1 MKSNCWIL
9 WILVGILCACNS
21 RPAVVLIKQF
31 ENGIRYE
38 EFTDLNSGIR
48 ALTQTNTKDGSRDFV
63 IPGNVV
69 WCEARD
75 GFIIGEKR
83 PQKKPADWMH
93 DDWEKREG
101 FFLLMPSKL
110 NPNAASDEEV
120 LREAVDWFETQA
132 ELTNAVQSKL
142 GQ

>member
-1 MKSNCWIL
+1 M
-9 WILVGILCACNS
+9 CACNR
-21 RPAVVLIKQF
+21 RPSVVLIKEF

-38 EFTDLNSGIR
+38 EFSDVDSGTR
-48 ALTQTNTKDGSRDFV
+48 AVTQTNAKDGLRDFV

-83 PQKKPADWMH
+83 PQTKPADWMH
-93 DDWEKREG
+93 ADWERRKG
-101 FFLLMPSKL
+101 FFLLIPSKL
-110 NPNAASDEEV
+110 NPNAPPDEDV

-132 ELTNAVQSKL
+132 ELTNAIQSKL
-142 GQ
+142 SPMK